1 MAALTLLLHK
11 DTYALARLAPD
22 EPHPQWVRGR
32 FHSVSRTARELSVIG
47 VQSCMPADCTSQ
59 GGLRCLEVE
68 GEFSLDAVGVV
79 ATVSAPLA
87 AAGIS
92 LFLVSVWSTDFV
104 FVAQADLARSLAALR
119 AAGHA
124 VRECGPEGD
133 ARGETG

>member
-1 MAALTLLLHK
+1 MTALTLLLHN
-11 DTYALARLAPD
+11 DTYALVRLAPD
-22 EPHPQWVRGR
+22 APHPQWLRGP
-32 FHSVSRTARELSVIG
+32 FHSTSRTPRELSVIAL
-47 VQSCMPADCTSQ
+47 QSCVPADCTSQ

-92 LFLVSVWSTDFV
+92 LFLVSVWSTDFM
-104 FVAQADLARSLAALR
+104 FVAQADLQRSLAALR

-124 VRECGPEGD
+124 VREREPDGGP
-133 ARGETG
+133 